1 MYKKSKYQQKNHKN
15 KKLIFLVVIV
25 IAMLSV
31 TAWLY
36 FYLKQ
41 NLYIKEIV
49 FIGNQHINKEYLHE
63 FIKVRENDLLYS
75 ISSRQMH
82 ENLIQS
88 PWVKDARIRK
98 EWSGRILVQLSEAIP
113 AAILFRFKKPFF
125 VDSAGVI
132 LEEIL
137 DPSVIFLPVIMEIDP
152 FKNENTYKEALAL
165 INLFKE
171 KNLMSYT
178 GQLEITGRTPDDLSI
193 KVDNIL
199 IKIGSGDYEKKIERL
214 EKIKEEIKNRNIV
227 IEHIDL
233 RFSEQVI
240 VKPLKQ

>member
-1 MYKKSKYQQKNHKN
+1 MYKKSKYQQKN
-15 KKLIFLVVIV
+15 KKLIFSAVII
-25 IAMLSV
+25 IAMVSV

-49 FIGNQHINKEYLHE
+49 FIGNQHISKEYLHE
-63 FIKVRENDLLYS
+63 FLKVRDNDLLYS

-82 ENLIQS
+82 KNLMQS
-88 PWVKDARIRK
+88 SWVKDVRVRK
-98 EWSGRILVQLSEAIP
+98 ELSGRILVQLTEAVP
-113 AAILFRFKKPFF
+113 AAILYRSKKPFF
-125 VDSAGVI
+125 IDSTGVI

-152 FKNENTYKEALAL
+152 FRNENTYKEALAL

-171 KNLMSYT
+171 KKLMSYS
-178 GQLEITGRTPDDLSI
+178 GQLEITGRTPDELSI
-193 KVDNIL
+193 NVDNIL
-199 IKIGSGDYEKKIERL
+199 IKIGYGDYEKKIERL
-214 EKIKEEIKNRNIV
+214 EKIKEEIKNKNIA